1 MSGSG
6 SGNALGVVYDKMTF
20 DTVTTTTLVVTGT
33 QTVADETIVNLTAT
47 GNVALGN
54 ASTDTL
60 GFYGA
65 TLTTQ
70 PAAISAVTTATL
82 TSVTTTAASS
92 TTPYGYTTSTQ
103 ADAIVATLNAVAVRC
118 AALTT
123 EGNALQAAVKA
134 LGLTA

>member
-1 MSGSG
+1 MPATGG
-6 SGNALGVVYDKMTF
+6 AALGIPYAQQEF
-20 DTVTTTTLVVTGT
+20 DTITTRNLTVTGT
-33 QTVADETIVNLTAT
+33 QTVATEALADVTISGSAAIL
-47 GNVALGN
+47 N

-60 GFYGA
+60 AFYGA

-103 ADAIVATLNAVAVRC
+103 ADAIVATLNAVAVRA

-123 EGNALQAAVKA
+123 EGNAIRAAIA
-134 LGLTA
+134 TLGLTA